1 MNQSQIDDVLANTFR
16 TLEKVIEQK
25 KQTPRRNSNKQK
37 ALRKEQKTLGGGSEV
52 ERSRSDGVIRVDQR
66 LQAE

>member
-37 ALRKEQKTLGGGSEV
+37 ARRKEQNTLGGGSEV
-52 ERSRSDGVIRVDQR
+52 ERSRSDGGI
-66 LQAE
+66 